1 MKVTVNIDQILEQA
15 LGRTMLVPAEV
26 ELQDLL
32 ESCDAPK
39 EHEIDVDVVIHEL
52 LKQQRTIAH
61 LWTIDDVHSVRDDLD
76 DGQAWH
82 VLQEVESRLDC
93 NVGICWDTIELV
105 AHELYP
111 ESAPQRWPARIDV
124 AVANYSRDDAGE
136 HFTGLAA
143 HIEREA
149 VNNTTRASFDPASLR
164 RVETDETPSK

>member
-1 MKVTVNIDQILEQA
+1 MKVTVNIDQILEQS
-15 LGRTMLVPAEV
+15 LGRTMRVPAEV
-26 ELQDLL
+26 EIQDLL
-32 ESCDAPK
+32 ENCDL
-39 EHEIDVDVVIHEL
+39 DVVIHEL

-76 DGQAWH
+76 DDQAWH